1 VCPQALEIFYCRAQK
16 VELRAGETLLIPS
29 GWVHAVFTPQDSVVV
44 GGNFLHAFAMKEQA
58 DIMEQEVGAR
68 ATTTTLGP
76 S

>member
-1 VCPQALEIFYCRAQK
+1 

-29 GWVHAVFTPQDSVVV
+29 GWVHAVLTPQDSVVV